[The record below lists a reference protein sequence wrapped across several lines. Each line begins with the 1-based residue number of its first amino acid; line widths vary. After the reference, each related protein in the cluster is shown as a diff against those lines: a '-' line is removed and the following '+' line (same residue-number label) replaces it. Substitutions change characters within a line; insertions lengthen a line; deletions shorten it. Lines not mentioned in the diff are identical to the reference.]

1 MVDDATKLGDLL
13 KLPDLEEETK
23 QLINAKLRELIG
35 EVKPPVPLTPAQQ
48 QEVQSLMSEYLYGS
62 PKEEGE

>member
-48 QEVQSLMSEYLYGS
+48 QEVQSLMSEYLYGL
-62 PKEEGE
+62 PKKEGE